1 MSRQRIQLASD
12 HPGEG
17 RRAALV
23 MCASIPWGFHRNR
36 QQELA
41 ERLSAFLSVLYVE
54 PPQRG
59 ADSRG
64 VWSVND
70 RCYVL
75 PSLPALPGDRVSGRI
90 NRSVQHRVAT
100 SIRAALAARG
110 QECAVLWI
118 DRIHSVALVE
128 AFPGAQV
135 VYDCVD
141 EEWSFGRLCRRSHLQ
156 RLETMLVDRAD
167 LVLASSRGL
176 QRRLSAGGRRVDFV
190 PNGCDFAHF
199 SRAAGPRPLDLPPAD
214 RPLLGFVGSVT
225 RRALDLSLLARV
237 FSLLP
242 ECRFAFVGSADA
254 ASAEVIARAANATL
268 LGPKPYAGLPDYV
281 TQFDVCLIPY
291 LVGGRID
298 YVYPKK
304 FHEYLAAGK
313 PVVATDMPELRAFAG
328 VIEIGRTPEEF
339 VGKIEECLRAQAD
352 PARAIRLREERQTVA
367 RENTWEKRVE
377 QILALWDSELPSR
390 AAAFAP
396 QRRATVHA

>member
-1 MSRQRIQLASD
+1 MSRRELSIASD

-17 RRAALV
+17 NPAALV

-41 ERLSAFLSVLYVE
+41 ERLSAFLPVLYVE

-59 ADSRG
+59 ADSRE

-75 PSLPALPGDRVSGRI
+75 PSLSAPPGDRVSGRV
-90 NRSVQHRVAT
+90 NQHVQHRVAK

-118 DRIHSVALVE
+118 DRIQSVALVE
-128 AFPGAQV
+128 AFPSARV

-141 EEWSFGRLCRRSHLQ
+141 EEWSFGRLCRRGYLR
-156 RLETMLVDRAD
+156 RLEAALLSRAHV
-167 LVLASSRGL
+167 VLASSRGL
-176 QRRLSAGGRRVDFV
+176 QQRLSAGGREVELV

-199 SRAAGPRPLDLPPAD
+199 SRPAGPRPSDLPPAD

-254 ASAEVIARAANATL
+254 ASAEVIARASNATL
-268 LGPKPYAGLPDYV
+268 LGAKPYMELPDYV
-281 TQFDVCLIPY
+281 AHFDVCLIPY
-291 LVGGRID
+291 LVGRQID

-304 FHEYLAAGK
+304 LHEYLAAGK

-328 VIEIGRTPEEF
+328 VIEIGHTAEQF
-339 VGKIEECLRAQAD
+339 AASIEDCLRAQAD
-352 PARAIRLREERQTVA
+352 PARALRLREERQAVA
-367 RENTWEKRVE
+367 QENTWEKRVE
-377 QILALWDSELPSR
+377 QILAVWGSELTPR
-390 AAAFAP
+390 VAAFAP
-396 QRRATVHA
+396 QRRVTVHD